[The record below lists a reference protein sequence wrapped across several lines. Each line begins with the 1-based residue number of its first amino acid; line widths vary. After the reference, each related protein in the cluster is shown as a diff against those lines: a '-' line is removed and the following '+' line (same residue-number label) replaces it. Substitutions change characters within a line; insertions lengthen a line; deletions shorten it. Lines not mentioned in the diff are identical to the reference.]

1 MGKTRCSR
9 KQKPVVNKTE
19 KTTVSN
25 NNPLVAFKCPFK
37 DSDNNGVV
45 VLIISLISDTCNS
58 EGDKSPGIQCRNKLN
73 VQHKWNDYRKAYQRY
88 MQY

>member
-1 MGKTRCSR
+1 VYERGAGGVELAAAGKA
-9 KQKPVVNKTE
+9 
-19 KTTVSN
+19 
-25 NNPLVAFKCPFK
+25 LA
-37 DSDNNGVV
+37 GVMV
-45 VLIISLISDTCNS
+45 GVGVGELLIISLISDTCNS